1 MSVNMPEPALPIP
14 IHHDV
19 VGQFREARLVDDL
32 EAGRRESFARVEGRR
47 YLVRDQEI
55 LLDQRFNERFR
66 RQMPALELAAE
77 PPGVPYHR
85 LPLPAPDHHP
95 PPPTHHPTPP

>member
-1 MSVNMPEPALPIP
+1 MTTMSTLFALAIP

-55 LLDQRFNERFR
+55 LLDQRFHECFR
-66 RQMPALELAAE
+66 RQMPALELDAE
-77 PPGVPYHR
+77 PQGV
-85 LPLPAPDHHP
+85 LDQLGSLAVLE
-95 PPPTHHPTPP
+95 